1 MSDPVEEKLKAEID
15 QITIRINKIIKK
27 IETSEPDND
36 QDSIQNQPI
45 VASTTW

>member
-27 IETSEPDND
+27 IETSEPEND
-36 QDSIQNQPI
+36 LDLKQNK
-45 VASTTW
+45 S